1 MYCHSLVFIAVPS
14 QQVIDL
20 RPGTCFVLLHPVLP
34 LFQKLMDFASR
45 IVQIAEYAYL
55 RRTGF
60 DAGRKLS
67 TIQPM
72 RAQIALLDHPQI
84 FAEEARIVRASNHAV
99 AAADA
104 FGGVNRDHAVRA
116 LIGSAC
122 RANPYA
128 GRILAVVALFRLEYG
143 HQLRPITMQ
152 FFVDPIPAFTNGHS
166 IFGPAGN
173 YTSLAVDAFLRVN
186 CQRIAFRSCRHR
198 GSSNFSDLY
207 EGLVERGS
215 SRDLVPCGLK

>member
-1 MYCHSLVFIAVPS
+1 MYCHSIVFIAVPS

-67 TIQPM
+67 TIQPL

-84 FAEEARIVRASNHAV
+84 FAAEARIVRASNHAV

-104 FGGVNRDHAVRA
+104 FGGVNRYHAVRA
-116 LIGSAC
+116 LVGASW
-122 RANPYA
+122 RADPYA
-128 GRILAVVALFRLEYG
+128 GRILARAPVSGTRYG
-143 HQLRPITMQ
+143 DARRPASAH
-152 FFVDPIPAFTNGHS
+152 V
-166 IFGPAGN
+166 
-173 YTSLAVDAFLRVN
+173 
-186 CQRIAFRSCRHR
+186 
-198 GSSNFSDLY
+198 
-207 EGLVERGS
+207 
-215 SRDLVPCGLK
+215 